1 MNVPRTMA
9 LYRPE
14 RRSLTTFTMPS
25 RESRTPKAT
34 GLSCYYSY
42 NGDVN
47 DFNGYAGVGA
57 GLAFKY
63 FYAYLDIDRRKLML
77 IVAKERGKWLLLLW
91 ALGFSTVGR
100 FCIYLFPAVWGV
112 IGTLFLAQAFASMG
126 IAGIGLGLL
135 FQVPQILIYV
145 PLFLW
150 MMEEA
155 DKKSRQFAYLR
166 KIGTAG
172 KNNRRYFLCFF
183 VALSVLFLGILT
195 ESYAGSG
202 LVQMILRIVY

>member
-1 MNVPRTMA
+1 MA
-9 LYRPE
+9 AAFVGTRIQHGGKILYLSVSG
-14 RRSLTTFTMPS
+14 SLGRDRDFIS
-25 RESRTPKAT
+25 GT
-34 GLSCYYSY
+34 GVC
-42 NGDVN
+42 
-47 DFNGYAGVGA
+47 
-57 GLAFKY
+57 
-63 FYAYLDIDRRKLML
+63 R
-77 IVAKERGKWLLLLW
+77 
-91 ALGFSTVGR
+91 
-100 FCIYLFPAVWGV
+100 
-112 IGTLFLAQAFASMG
+112 MG

>member
-1 MNVPRTMA
+1 MRLKKPDQKFLLFCAISMLTGILAGIFLAVKCRT
-9 LYRPE
+9 
-14 RRSLTTFTMPS
+14 
-25 RESRTPKAT
+25 
-34 GLSCYYSY
+34 G
-42 NGDVN
+42 N
-47 DFNGYAGVGA
+47 
-57 GLAFKY
+57 
-63 FYAYLDIDRRKLML
+63 KLML

>member
-1 MNVPRTMA
+1 
-9 LYRPE
+9 
-14 RRSLTTFTMPS
+14 MP
-25 RESRTPKAT
+25 
-34 GLSCYYSY
+34 
-42 NGDVN
+42 
-47 DFNGYAGVGA
+47 
-57 GLAFKY
+57 
-63 FYAYLDIDRRKLML
+63 IWIL
-77 IVAKERGKWLLLLW
+77 IAKTDADRGKREGEMAAAFVGTRIQHGGKILYLSVSGS
-91 ALGFSTVGR
+91 LGRDRDFISGT
-100 FCIYLFPAVWGV
+100 GV
-112 IGTLFLAQAFASMG
+112 CRYGDCRDRTGTFISGAADP
-126 IAGIGLGLL
+126 
-135 FQVPQILIYV
+135 VYV

>member
-1 MNVPRTMA
+1 
-9 LYRPE
+9 
-14 RRSLTTFTMPS
+14 
-25 RESRTPKAT
+25 
-34 GLSCYYSY
+34 
-42 NGDVN
+42 
-47 DFNGYAGVGA
+47 
-57 GLAFKY
+57 
-63 FYAYLDIDRRKLML
+63 ML
-77 IVAKERGKWLLLLW
+77 IVAKERGKWLLLFVGTRIQHGGKILYLSVSGS
-91 ALGFSTVGR
+91 LGRDRDF
-100 FCIYLFPAVWGV
+100 I
-112 IGTLFLAQAFASMG
+112 LAQAFASMG

-183 VALSVLFLGILT
+183 VALSVLFW
-195 ESYAGSG
+195 EF
-202 LVQMILRIVY
+202 

>member
-1 MNVPRTMA
+1 M
-9 LYRPE
+9 
-14 RRSLTTFTMPS
+14 
-25 RESRTPKAT
+25 
-34 GLSCYYSY
+34 
-42 NGDVN
+42 
-47 DFNGYAGVGA
+47 
-57 GLAFKY
+57 
-63 FYAYLDIDRRKLML
+63 
-77 IVAKERGKWLLLLW
+77 
-91 ALGFSTVGR
+91 GR

-112 IGTLFLAQAFASMG
+112 IGTLFLAQAFAGMG

>member
-1 MNVPRTMA
+1 MRLKKPDQKFLLFCAISMLTGILAGIFLAVKCRTGNSA
-9 LYRPE
+9 AGIFSP
-14 RRSLTTFTMPS
+14 
-25 RESRTPKAT
+25 
-34 GLSCYYSY
+34 YY
-42 NGDVN
+42 
-47 DFNGYAGVGA
+47 
-57 GLAFKY
+57 LKE
-63 FYAYLDIDRRKLML
+63 YAYLDIDRRKLML

-112 IGTLFLAQAFASMG
+112 IGTLFLAQAFAGMG

-172 KNNRRYFLCFF
+172 KSNRRYFLCFF

>member
-1 MNVPRTMA
+1 MQNRQRCP
-9 LYRPE
+9 
-14 RRSLTTFTMPS
+14 
-25 RESRTPKAT
+25 
-34 GLSCYYSY
+34 YY
-42 NGDVN
+42 
-47 DFNGYAGVGA
+47 
-57 GLAFKY
+57 LKE
-63 FYAYLDIDRRKLML
+63 YAYLDIDRRKLML

-100 FCIYLFPAVWGV
+100 FCIYLFPAVWGL
-112 IGTLFLAQAFASMG
+112 IGTLFLAQAFAGMG